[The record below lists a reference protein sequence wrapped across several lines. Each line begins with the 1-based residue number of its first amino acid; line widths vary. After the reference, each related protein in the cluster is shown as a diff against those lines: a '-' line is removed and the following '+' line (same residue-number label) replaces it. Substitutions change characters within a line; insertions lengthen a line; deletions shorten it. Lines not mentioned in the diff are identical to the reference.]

1 MKIYLIPC
9 TILVILGVMGAGC
22 MNTSPA
28 GQNGTVI
35 TAPLTAAANITPAVT
50 VTQPAISIGDQ
61 YLYKS
66 YSFSNQSE
74 TITEQLRIADP
85 SWAIVYTVL
94 PLSDSPQDCWF
105 EMTVTNLDTRKN
117 QTFTW
122 TYLNDTYQQY
132 PMYTTG
138 PYQIMLT
145 GNLVNVKLDVAKRL
159 P

>member
-1 MKIYLIPC
+1 MKFLLMPC
-9 TILVILGVMGAGC
+9 MLLVLLGVLCAGC
-22 MNTSPA
+22 LDISPS
-28 GQNGTVI
+28 GQNGTVLT
-35 TAPLTAAANITPAVT
+35 TAPTAAVNITPT
-50 VTQPAISIGDQ
+50 VTEAQPTLSLGDQ

-74 TITEQLRIADP
+74 MITEQIRIADP

-94 PLSDSPQDCWF
+94 PLSDNPQNCWF
-105 EMTVTNLDTRKN
+105 AMTVTNLDTQKN

-122 TYLNDTYQQY
+122 TYINDTYQQY

-138 PYQIMLT
+138 PYQIVMT